1 MLNASISESFGG
13 FVSFREDHAKDGPV
27 STLRTIIADLFA
39 DIGSRAM
46 ERIFQSENP
55 LEPES
60 RLDITT
66 GSSGDLKMATKH
78 LNFLLSFGAD
88 LDAGSIARDSEKD
101 YFETLPDERLQ
112 KAGLVLREL
121 EDFMVRDFLSA
132 HDQEWFISKVRE
144 AAKMGHLTENEFY
157 QLIKY
162 PFPGENAFPIG
173 DISILPK
180 VFGSTIKAPP
190 VSVRRARNYR
200 QGQTR
205 TTASEN
211 LDRYIAFFRESVRR
225 HFHPEIIANCGS
237 QLTKLKKTN

>member
-1 MLNASISESFGG
+1 MGG

-46 ERIFQSENP
+46 ERIFQSGNP
-55 LEPES
+55 LEAES

-66 GSSGDLKMATKH
+66 GSSGDLQMATKH

-88 LDAGSIARDSEKD
+88 LDAGSIARDSERD
-101 YFETLPDERLQ
+101 YFQTLPDERLQ

-121 EDFMVRDFLSA
+121 EDFMVRDFLNA
-132 HDQEWFISKVRE
+132 HNQAWFISKVRQ
-144 AAKMGHLTENEFY
+144 AAKKGHLTENEFY

-173 DISILPK
+173 DISKLPG

-190 VSVRRARNYR
+190 ASVRNARKYR
-200 QGQTR
+200 QGQTK

-211 LDRYIAFFRESVRR
+211 LDRYIRFFRESVRR
-225 HFHPEIIANCGS
+225 HFHPEIIGS
-237 QLTKLKKTN
+237 CQTDLARLK